1 MTKSKKEEVI
11 NVALCRLEVEIK
23 REPLSPKTIK
33 ALVETIIAL
42 TSINSL
48 TIPKEKEPNQ

>member
-11 NVALCRLEVEIK
+11 NIALCRLETEIK

-33 ALVETIIAL
+33 TLVETIKVL
-42 TSINSL
+42 TDINSL
-48 TIPKEKEPNQ
+48 LPY